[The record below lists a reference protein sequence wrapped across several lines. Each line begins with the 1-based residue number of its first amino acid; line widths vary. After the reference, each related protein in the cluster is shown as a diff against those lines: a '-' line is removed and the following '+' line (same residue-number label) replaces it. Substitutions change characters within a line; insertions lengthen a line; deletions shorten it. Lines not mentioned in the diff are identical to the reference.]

1 MTIKQRQY
9 FQNVSQQKKI
19 LVFECQKERLSEAA
33 PEELLD
39 QGGWRKKQ
47 WNATVHQWDA
57 TVHANGSQPAELS
70 CQGCEVRRQ
79 IEDERVCPNEE
90 RLLVEG
96 KLTEG
101 SNNRLLMLANSAELM
116 SESED
121 SLHTVRLT
129 PLDHE
134 VLDSTTGAKHLQEN
148 VNDVMATD
156 SGAALIQFPTI
167 HGFCNI
173 LI

>member
-19 LVFECQKERLSEAA
+19 LVFECQKERLSEAT
-33 PEELLD
+33 PEELLE

-47 WNATVHQWDA
+47 WKWDA

-70 CQGCEVRRQ
+70 PQGCEVRRQ
-79 IEDERVCPNEE
+79 VEDE

-101 SNNRLLMLANSAELM
+101 SNNRLLILANSAELM
-116 SESED
+116 SESEG
-121 SLHTVRLT
+121 SLHSVHLN

-134 VLDSTTGAKHLQEN
+134 G
-148 VNDVMATD
+148 
-156 SGAALIQFPTI
+156 
-167 HGFCNI
+167 
-173 LI
+173 